1 MGKIESKDRKWPVER
16 MQMTQEQAH
25 MSTEEKEGWERRK
38 KTYETGLMQG
48 YEVMKVRKLQDGLTC
63 YFWGRRIRLC

>member
-1 MGKIESKDRKWPVER
+1 
-16 MQMTQEQAH
+16 MTQEQAH
-25 MSTEEKEGWERRK
+25 MSTEEKEGGERRK

-63 YFWGRRIRLC
+63 YF